1 MVAVGLAVTV
11 ICSAAS
17 LFFSKCNKVELRSRL
32 LQRTC
37 SAYILASLSP
47 SQPVIAD
54 EETICLGTL
63 LKVFGFLLLFDVP
76 SLVFFSPF
84 LLCLDLLII
93 IACRKEPFPLLVML
107 CSAFIRMSLFLSMIQ
122 RFLRDFFLYV
132 RYTSIFGHVVAQLDQ
147 ISATSPVPQAPQV
160 QHSAV
165 NPRNKQQ
172 SRYAPIRARQR
183 RQADGVGSRQHVVED
198 IYSAL
203 CCQNERINRNLLGLQ
218 KKMLVV

>member
-132 RYTSIFGHVVAQLDQ
+132 RRTSILYHVVAGYLLPPPYYKHRKH
-147 ISATSPVPQAPQV
+147 STV

-172 SRYAPIRARQR
+172 SKYAPIRARQQP
-183 RQADGVGSRQHVVED
+183 RQKQTELARASMSSCKCTARCALKTNEE
-198 IYSAL
+198 IEICSA
-203 CCQNERINRNLLGLQ
+203 C
-218 KKMLVV
+218 